1 MNPAP
6 RTSKEEWE
14 EWPGKW
20 IVRADLARELE
31 TQLTEMTMRA
41 MKAEAAIAKANAT
54 IEDFFTGGRLTCDQC
69 LEAMPCNCGHSLR
82 RP

>member
-41 MKAEAAIAKANAT
+41 MKAEAALAKANAT
-54 IEDFFTGGRLTCDQC
+54 IEYLFTGGRITCDQC
-69 LEAMPCNCGHSLR
+69 LEAMPCNCGHDLS

>member
-41 MKAEAAIAKANAT
+41 MKAEAALARANAT
-54 IEDFFTGGRLTCDQC
+54 IEDICTGGRITCDQC
-69 LEAMPCNCGHSLR
+69 LEAMPCNCGHDLS

>member
-20 IVRADLARELE
+20 IVTADLARELE

-41 MKAEAAIAKANAT
+41 MKAESALARANAT
-54 IEDFFTGGRLTCDQC
+54 IEDICTGGRITCDQC
-69 LEAMPCNCGHSLR
+69 LEAMPCNCGHDLS